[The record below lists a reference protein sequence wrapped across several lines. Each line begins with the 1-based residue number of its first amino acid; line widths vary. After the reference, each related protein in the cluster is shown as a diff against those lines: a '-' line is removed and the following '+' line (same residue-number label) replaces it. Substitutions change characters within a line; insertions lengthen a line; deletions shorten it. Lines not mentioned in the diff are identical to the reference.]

1 VSDLTGIIPPGFL
14 SGAVEFGRQIVAMA
28 YQGPE
33 LILPIAMWEEL
44 FDMSPEDRAARLEEL
59 WRDATVA
66 PGPAD
71 S

>member
-1 VSDLTGIIPPGFL
+1 MSDPIPIPPGFFD
-14 SGAVEFGRQIVAMA
+14 GVAEFGRQVAALA
-28 YQGPE
+28 YNGPE

-59 WRDATVA
+59 WRDATVI
-66 PGPAD
+66 PGPD